1 MKNEL
6 VVAKTIFKQ
15 DGAQLYRHI
24 RYEYSYDDR
33 QRLTCKEASKWD
45 GAKGAWMPEKIH
57 KIHKNESTPPCRAFI
72 FVLSLPHTSK
82 TTPMKA
88 TMLTLILFFT
98 SLYFCSC
105 SEHRYPRVLLTADS
119 LAQTS
124 PDSALSL
131 LKQLKDSIGREPDC
145 RLHRG
150 ALSFGR

>member
-1 MKNEL
+1 
-6 VVAKTIFKQ
+6 
-15 DGAQLYRHI
+15 
-24 RYEYSYDDR
+24 
-33 QRLTCKEASKWD
+33 
-45 GAKGAWMPEKIH
+45 MP
-57 KIHKNESTPPCRAFI
+57 CFL

-131 LKQLKDSIGREPDC
+131 LKQLKDSIGREPEETRMYYHLLCTKAQDIPRTASSGKWC
-145 RLHRG
+145 ATTADGKTRNTCPKRYTMQDGCIVTWGMRRRHWSISREQ
-150 ALSFGR
+150 